1 MPARLD
7 GLAGEYAI
15 IKELMLKQKTKK
27 ILRTNQISGIFI
39 VGAILFLSIFAGG
52 FVLADQ
58 YDEQIRALQEQ
69 NNTNQQAANRLA
81 AEAASYQDAVD
92 KLSAQINNLRQAILD
107 NQHQSNQLQQQID
120 QQQAELVHQKQVLGE
135 NIKTMYLEG
144 QISTLEIL
152 ASSKDLSDFVNK
164 QQYRNSVQSKI
175 KATVDKIT
183 ELKLELEQKQR
194 QIRVLIKE
202 QEIQQAQ
209 LASDYNQQNELL
221 SYTEGQRV
229 TYNQQIKN
237 NQAKI
242 SELRRAQAIENA
254 RLFGGGQIIQTS
266 RCDIYPQ
273 NWCNAPMDSIVDTW
287 GMYNREC
294 VSWTAY
300 RVAASGRYMPY
311 WGGRGNANQWDDNAI
326 ASGIPVDRSPQVGD
340 VAISNSGYYGHS
352 MYVEAVNDDGSIAVS
367 QFNHDW
373 NGTYSFVPKMPIGN
387 LVFIH
392 F

>member
-1 MPARLD
+1 M
-7 GLAGEYAI
+7 
-15 IKELMLKQKTKK
+15 LMLKQKFK
-27 ILRTNQISGIFI
+27 NSGRIKHSLSAII
-39 VGAILFLSIFAGG
+39 VMVALSASVSIG
-52 FVLADQ
+52 VVVSADQ
-58 YDEQIRALQEQ
+58 YDEQIRALSEQ
-69 NNTNQQAANRLA
+69 NATKQQAANQLA
-81 AEAASYQDAVD
+81 AQAASYQDAVD
-92 KLSAQINNLRQAILD
+92 KLTTQINNLRQAILD

-120 QQQAELVHQKQVLGE
+120 EQQAELAHQKQILGI
-135 NIKTMYLEG
+135 NIKTIYLEG

-152 ASSKDLSDFVNK
+152 AASKDLSEFVDK

-175 KATVDKIT
+175 KRTVEKIT

-194 QIRVLIKE
+194 QIQVLIKE
-202 QEIQQAQ
+202 QEAQQAQ
-209 LASDYNQQNELL
+209 LAADHNQQYELL
-221 SYTEGQRV
+221 SYTEGQKAAF
-229 TYNQQIKN
+229 NQQIRN
-237 NQAKI
+237 NQSKI

-273 NWCNAPMDSIVDTW
+273 GWCNAPMDSIVDTW
-287 GMYNREC
+287 GMFNREC

-326 ASGIPVDRSPQVGD
+326 ASGIPVDRNPRVGD
-340 VAISNSGYYGHS
+340 VGVSNIGYYGHTV
-352 MYVEAVNDDGSIAVS
+352 YVEAVNGDGTIAVS

-373 NGTYSFVPKMPIGN
+373 GGTYSFVPRMPVGN

>member
-1 MPARLD
+1 M
-7 GLAGEYAI
+7 
-15 IKELMLKQKTKK
+15 LMLKQKIRKLVNAHKLLTVLSAGI
-27 ILRTNQISGIFI
+27 ILAGSGFSL
-39 VGAILFLSIFAGG
+39 AT
-52 FVLADQ
+52 ADQ
-58 YDEQIRALQEQ
+58 YDEQIRALQQQ
-69 NNTNQQAANRLA
+69 NSAHQSTVNQLA
-81 AEAASYQDAVD
+81 AEAASYQDVID

-107 NQHQSNQLQQQID
+107 NQRQSQELQRQIEE
-120 QQQAELVHQKQVLGE
+120 QQAELTHQRQILGE

-144 QISTLEIL
+144 EISTLEML
-152 ASSKDLSDFVNK
+152 ATSKDLSEFVDK

-175 KATVDKIT
+175 KATVEKIT
-183 ELKLELEQKQR
+183 QLKLELEEKQR
-194 QIRVLIKE
+194 QIKVLIKE
-202 QEIQQAQ
+202 QQSQQAR
-209 LASDYNQQNELL
+209 LSADQNEQNQLL
-221 SYTEGQRV
+221 SYTEGQKAAFN
-229 TYNQQIKN
+229 TEIKN
-237 NQAKI
+237 NQKKI
-242 SELRRAQAIENA
+242 SELRRQQAIENA

-300 RVAASGRYMPY
+300 MVAVSGRYMPY
-311 WGGRGNANQWDDNAI
+311 WGGRGNANQWDDNAQ
-326 ASGIPVDRSPQVGD
+326 ASGIPVDRNPRVGD

-352 MYVEAVNDDGSIAVS
+352 MYVEAVNPDGTIAVS

-373 NGTYSFVPKMPIGN
+373 GGTYSFVPKMPVGN